1 MKRILSILLAITLLI
16 ASGCGAASGNNKQP
30 DNTPTNNAQNTDPS
44 DTTLPEDPADEN
56 EGETPDAGEEAPE
69 TDTTPVGDSDY
80 NPIVTGWKK
89 GDTIADFTITTH
101 LGESVTLSEV
111 LMEKDAVLINIFA
124 TWCGP
129 CQGEF
134 PFMEKAY
141 KQFQDK
147 VEIIALSG
155 DGSDTIEKIHQLANS
170 FGLTFPVG
178 KDSAG
183 ISSGINLTAFPT
195 TLLVDRFGTI
205 VFFQIGSFDDESS
218 LVNMF
223 DFLISDE
230 YTESVII
237 DQVPPA
243 MPHLD
248 KLSDDDLS
256 GALSDGTLVFTNAPG
271 AYNWPMALAEVDGR
285 SALVTTNKGMD
296 RGRSAVQTT
305 VNAAAGDVFAFDLK
319 VSSEEGFDFFTM
331 SVNGEIVKAL
341 SGEKDWTSFA
351 YEFPADGEYLIEL
364 AYVKDDYTGS
374 GEDTV
379 WLDNTRVLSGDDAAA
394 ALAANPSYPTAA
406 ETSFTIANKNVQK
419 VFFEDPYGIVYKIFG
434 CPYEAYLLNDLK
446 ADCVFTLAN
455 GVDADAAICYD
466 NHELTY
472 VLSTLASGNG
482 YTVTFDIDSLETTGK
497 GYTYVILDPD
507 ALNDGDKY
515 PIVFFANVEGLE
527 KFAKTFAAGGWCNAE
542 DLESAPWY
550 EAEEPQGDAAYIFRC
565 VDENGERIPGVTLQ
579 VCNDS
584 VCSVYV
590 TDANGECVLTL
601 AADNYEIHVLKAPEG
616 YTFDSETIIEAPIE
630 GGEVTITLTR
640 A

>member
-16 ASGCGAASGNNKQP
+16 ASGCGSTSGNNEQP
-30 DNTPTNNAQNTDPS
+30 DNTPTNNAQNNDPS
-44 DTTLPEDPADEN
+44 DTTPPEDTAGEN
-56 EGETPDAGEEAPE
+56 EGEADDAGEPE
-69 TDTTPVGDSDY
+69 TDNTPIGDSDY
-80 NPIVTGWKK
+80 NPTVTGWKK

-101 LGESVTLSEV
+101 KGESVTLSEV

-129 CQGEF
+129 CQAEF

-183 ISSGINLTAFPT
+183 ISSGIKLSAFPT
-195 TLLVDRFGTI
+195 TLIVDRFGTI
-205 VFFQIGSFDDESS
+205 VFFQVGSFDEESS
-218 LVNMF
+218 IVNMF

-230 YTESVII
+230 YTQSVII

-256 GALSDGTLVFTNAPG
+256 GALSEGALVFTNAPG
-271 AYNWPMALAEVDGR
+271 AYNWPMALAEIDGR

-296 RGRSAVQTT
+296 RGSSAVQTT
-305 VNAAAGDVFAFDLK
+305 VTAAAGDVFAFDVK
-319 VSSEEGFDFFTM
+319 VSSEEGFDFFSM
-331 SVNGEIVKAL
+331 SVNGETVKAF

-351 YEFPADGEYLIEL
+351 YEFPTDGEYLIEL
-364 AYVKDDYTGS
+364 AYTKDDYTGS

-379 WLDNTRVLSGDDAAA
+379 WLDNARILYGDDAAT

-446 ADCVFTLAN
+446 ADCVFTLAD

-472 VLSTLASGNG
+472 VLSKLVSGNG
-482 YTVTFDIDSLETTGK
+482 YTVTFDVDSLETTGK

-507 ALNDGDKY
+507 ALNDGEKY

-550 EAEEPQGDAAYIFRC
+550 EGEEPQGDVAYIFRC

-579 VCNDS
+579 VCNES